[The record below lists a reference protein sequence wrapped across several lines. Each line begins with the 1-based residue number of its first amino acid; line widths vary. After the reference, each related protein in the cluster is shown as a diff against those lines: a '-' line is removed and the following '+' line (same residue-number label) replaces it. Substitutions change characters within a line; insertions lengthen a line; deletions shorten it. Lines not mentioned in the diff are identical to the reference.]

1 LRVPALGKRG
11 HMPQGTVK
19 WFNSEKDYN
28 CISPDDGGGPRRV
41 YSLTFLERLSGKCY
55 ARANRLTISRVIAA

>member
-1 LRVPALGKRG
+1 
-11 HMPQGTVK
+11 MPQGTVK

-41 YSLTFLERLSGKCY
+41 YSLTFLEGLFSEIRPAPVL
-55 ARANRLTISRVIAA
+55 